1 MKNKLLTML
10 VMLSSHYVIAEPQH
24 SDANVIAQLAVMK
37 EQCESCSI
45 AMQDYISIKQEACN
59 SIIDSTGFEKAFTS
73 SPMITAMMTVHS
85 IDKNAYR
92 SQFVPIARK
101 YINCLDDSLWLDAT
115 RKQYSTHYSN

>member
-10 VMLSSHYVIAEPQH
+10 ALLSSHYVTAESQRF
-24 SDANVIAQLAVMK
+24 DTDVIAQLAVMK

-45 AMQDYISIKQEACN
+45 AMQDYISIKQEDCN

-101 YINCLDDSLWLDAT
+101 YINCLDDSRWLDAT